1 MQIRRPPSTTHGEP
15 TLRFL
20 LYTEKTPAQA
30 LTAINARMQ
39 AKESASRASLGGW
52 VEKNGA
58 FALSV
63 STPVIGRFHR
73 RTVMRGKI
81 ERENGVTTVRGDVPS
96 GVDKQGQI
104 VVFVALGLLAVLLLT
119 SGNAVPALAV
129 IPLGAYLYIP
139 MTGDHTNCD
148 LLMGEL
154 QRTLKAKEKPPK
166 KSSETRAAGAAK
178 AVSAKPAVPRTATT
192 RSSNGSTT
200 AARSTSTTR
209 KTGTAATSSKAASSQ
224 QKPMSW

>member
-1 MQIRRPPSTTHGEP
+1 M
-15 TLRFL
+15 RFL

-52 VEKNGA
+52 VEKSGA

-166 KSSETRAAGAAK
+166 KSSEGRDSARASTTRATGAAK
-178 AVSAKPAVPRTATT
+178 AVTAKPAAARSTGTT
-192 RSSNGSTT
+192 RSSSSPRAASTPRT
-200 AARSTSTTR
+200 TSTRST
-209 KTGTAATSSKAASSQ
+209 
-224 QKPMSW
+224 